1 MTLSVRFSAVAIAAC
16 LLATSALAID
26 VATYRK
32 IDRRGLT
39 AVEVLAI
46 AGSPLARQ
54 RLDNCETWLYKGS
67 DTALENRMV
76 VVQLCNNKVVSA
88 NTELWFTPR

>member
-1 MTLSVRFSAVAIAAC
+1 MTSSIRVFAVAFAVC
-16 LLATSALAID
+16 LLAPSALAID
-26 VATYRK
+26 ITTYRK

-46 AGSPLARQ
+46 AGAPLARQ

>member
-1 MTLSVRFSAVAIAAC
+1 MTFSIRFLVAAVA
-16 LLATSALAID
+16 LSSAGHVFAID

-32 IDRRGLT
+32 IDRRGLN

-46 AGSPLARQ
+46 AGNPLARQ
-54 RLDNCETWLYKGS
+54 RQDNCETWLYKGS
-67 DTALENRMV
+67 DVALENRMV

-88 NTELWFTPR
+88 STELWFTPR

>member
-1 MTLSVRFSAVAIAAC
+1 MVVATG
-16 LLATSALAID
+16 LLAGQALAID

-32 IDRRGLT
+32 IDRRGLN

-54 RLDNCETWLYKGS
+54 RQDNCEAWLYKGS
-67 DTALENRMV
+67 DVALENRMV

-88 NTELWFTPR
+88 STELWFTPR